1 MTELEIFEIVLC
13 LRDQQVFVL
22 WSLEI
27 LNVFNTLKL
36 KQVFWKTKTFN
47 CNNVFYLKKL
57 QLKAQHV
64 DKKLKQIQLGV

>member
-27 LNVFNTLKL
+27 LNVFNTFKL

-57 QLKAQHV
+57 QLKTQHV

>member
-22 WSLEI
+22 GSLEI

-36 KQVFWKTKTFN
+36 KQVFCKTKTFN
-47 CNNVFYLKKL
+47 CNNVFHLKKL

>member
-22 WSLEI
+22 GSLEI

-36 KQVFWKTKTFN
+36 KQVFCKTKTFN

-57 QLKAQHV
+57 QLKTQHV